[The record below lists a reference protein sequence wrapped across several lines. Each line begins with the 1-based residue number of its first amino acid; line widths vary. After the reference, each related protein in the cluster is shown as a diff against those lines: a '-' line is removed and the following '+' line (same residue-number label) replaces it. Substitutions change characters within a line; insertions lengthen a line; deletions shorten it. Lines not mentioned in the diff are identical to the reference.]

1 MPRNRGFVVPG
12 TFPVDFGYKRARSN
26 RRDPNGPLIQGLP
39 RTKRTMKNAPFLHR
53 FVLFALVLLPWT
65 GAVAQQAVSH
75 ERVTMQVEGL
85 TSATRDA
92 LAKDL
97 KRTDEIRLVFACV
110 PAGILV
116 LESRTGHS
124 RGQLEERGRTALTA
138 RNASLR
144 TRTIGHDLAAAEMAC
159 EQARNR

>member
-1 MPRNRGFVVPG
+1 
-12 TFPVDFGYKRARSN
+12 
-26 RRDPNGPLIQGLP
+26 
-39 RTKRTMKNAPFLHR
+39 MKNAPFLHR

-97 KRTDEIRLVFACV
+97 KRTDDIRLVFACV